1 MSPLSAQ
8 EMPSQNQGRRA
19 VASAVAAMNQSGL
32 WPGMSLKIHYDMPTQ
47 RLTVQFIDSENNEV
61 MYQIPSEDALR
72 MAQELAGNPS
82 ASSGDHA
89 TPDSEE

>member
-1 MSPLSAQ
+1 MSSVSALDFQ
-8 EMPSQNQGRRA
+8 SPNQDRRA
-19 VASAVAAMNQSGL
+19 VANAVAAMNQSGL

-47 RLTVQFIDSENNEV
+47 RLTVQFIDSENNQV

-82 ASSGDHA
+82 PSSGQA
-89 TPDSEE
+89 TPDPEE